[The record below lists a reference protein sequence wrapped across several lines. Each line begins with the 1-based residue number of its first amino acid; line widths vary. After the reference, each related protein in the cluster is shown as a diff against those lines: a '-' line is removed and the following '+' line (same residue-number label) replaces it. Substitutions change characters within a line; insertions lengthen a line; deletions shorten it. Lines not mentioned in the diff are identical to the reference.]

1 MNKDSDK
8 IIIRE
13 YKIED
18 IEEISTIV
26 TRNLFEVNIK
36 DYGEEMMKEH
46 AKSFSKENILH
57 SHIEKREK
65 VYVAIKEGEV
75 VGTAGIAKP
84 WNNNPG
90 EYWILTV
97 FVKPENHGQGIG
109 KKLIEKVEEYA
120 KSIEAKKLVIPASI
134 TGNEFYYK
142 LGYTYKDN
150 KKELNEEQ
158 MYMMEK
164 ML

>member
-1 MNKDSDK
+1 
-8 IIIRE
+8 
-13 YKIED
+13 
-18 IEEISTIV
+18 
-26 TRNLFEVNIK
+26 
-36 DYGEEMMKEH
+36 MKELL
-46 AKSFSKENILH
+46 KNIGITEVGYYSK
-57 SHIEKREK
+57 EKREK

-158 MYMMEK
+158 MYIMEK